1 MRGSTTTASGQ
12 RLRGAADADRRLDA
26 ACLGLVAGREHNPT
40 ADENGPAAQAR
51 IVSLLH
57 GREERIQRR
66 RAGSW
71 RYRNTNVC
79 SSLDRRGTR
88 LARSIALRCLPR
100 VLPAEHLGALAD
112 HRRDH
117 PGIRRPGVPGGPA
130 PARAR
135 GHSSGAGRVV
145 QGALLAIVGLVLAF
159 GLSLALGRYDSRRA
173 AVVDDANTIGTTY
186 LRAQT
191 LSEPRAAALWNCSG
205 ATRTQPAL
213 SASVPTTQKFR
224 QTIAKEDGLQRQL
237 WGLAGNA
244 LEGAPQDSAPRL
256 YVETLNEMIDQ
267 QTVRV
272 AALDNRIPNAVL
284 ALEVFGTAI
293 AFGLLALYTAM
304 HGRGA
309 TTVFLA
315 GALVT
320 VLLLVIFDLDR
331 PTRGL
336 IRVPDAPA
344 HRAARV
350 DGAPARRRRAVASRE
365 RLPSARRGSR
375 RVRAGSGPRRCGR
388 RSGRRSSAR
397 RRRSVARRPAAHR
410 R

>member
-1 MRGSTTTASGQ
+1 MFFRLSTWELWLIIAGII
-12 RLRGAADADRRLDA
+12 
-26 ACLGLVAGREHNPT
+26 LGFVVLGYLAGR
-40 ADENGPAAQAR
+40 
-51 IVSLLH
+51 LLRVH
-57 GREERIQRR
+57 VETLREPV
-66 RAGSW
+66 G
-71 RYRNTNVC
+71 
-79 SSLDRRGTR
+79 
-88 LARSIALRCLPR
+88 
-100 VLPAEHLGALAD
+100 
-112 HRRDH
+112 
-117 PGIRRPGVPGGPA
+117 
-130 PARAR
+130 
-135 GHSSGAGRVV
+135 VV

-191 LSEPRAAALWNCSG
+191 LSEPTRSRSLALLKRYTDASLQLSRA
-205 ATRTQPAL
+205 
-213 SASVPTTQKFR
+213 VPTTGKFR

-244 LEGAPQDSAPRL
+244 LEGAPQASAPRL

-272 AALDNRIPNAVL
+272 AALNNRIPNAVL
-284 ALEVFGTAI
+284 TLEVFGTAI

-320 VLLLVIFDLDR
+320 VLLLIIFDLDR

-336 IRVPDAPA
+336 IRIPDGPLIALRASMAAP
-344 HRAARV
+344 
-350 DGAPARRRRAVASRE
+350 
-365 RLPSARRGSR
+365 
-375 RVRAGSGPRRCGR
+375 
-388 RSGRRSSAR
+388 
-397 RRRSVARRPAAHR
+397 PAAHGP
-410 R
+410 